1 MTKQTRN
8 TPRSQSTTFLTSE
21 NPHSTYE
28 KNDNNNHKQVENLK
42 HKSPSI
48 LPRTSNSLDT
58 PIIPHK
64 LLQK

>member
-28 KNDNNNHKQVENLK
+28 KNDNNNHKQVENPK
-42 HKSPSI
+42 HKFSPA

-58 PIIPHK
+58 SIIPHK
-64 LLQK
+64 PLK